1 MAISVLIVDDSPAMR
16 AFIRRVLEVSGL
28 ETRLC
33 LEAGDGQ
40 EALEILRDHQV
51 DVVLSDINMPRMSG
65 EQFVEQLSVM
75 NVLKTLP
82 VIVVSTDSTEARMRQ
97 MLALGARGYV
107 RKPFTPER
115 LKQEIERVL
124 GMGDE

>member
-28 ETRLC
+28 EIEPC
-33 LEAGDGQ
+33 FEAGDGQ
-40 EALEILRDHQV
+40 EALEILQNRQV

-65 EQFVEQLSVM
+65 EEFVERLAVM
-75 NVLKTLP
+75 KVLETLP

-115 LKQEIERVL
+115 LKQEIDRVL
-124 GMGDE
+124 EMADE